1 MLFVDYGE
9 VRDII
14 PIYNEI
20 HHAIGVESAVH
31 EPIMCLRLVLQNPVG
46 VREVDVVFSF
56 FVVGTRKIYF
66 VMNLIV
72 QNLTNLAVTPTGV
85 WVYQI

>member
-1 MLFVDYGE
+1 MTLNARHESNESFVH
-9 VRDII
+9 VR
-14 PIYNEI
+14 
-20 HHAIGVESAVH
+20 VELHQS
-31 EPIMCLRLVLQNPVG
+31 PVG

-56 FVVGTRKIYF
+56 FVVGTWKIYF

-85 WVYQI
+85 WLKVDLLALPQFYKRKSK

>member
-1 MLFVDYGE
+1 MMISAIS
-9 VRDII
+9 DI
-14 PIYNEI
+14 
-20 HHAIGVESAVH
+20 S
-31 EPIMCLRLVLQNPVG
+31 LRGFQKLSSLSQNPVGVVG

-72 QNLTNLAVTPTGV
+72 QNLTDLAVTPTGV
-85 WVYQI
+85 

>member
-1 MLFVDYGE
+1 MVLGFSAFSGFSNLMYP
-9 VRDII
+9 II
-14 PIYNEI
+14 QFSWD
-20 HHAIGVESAVH
+20 AQS
-31 EPIMCLRLVLQNPVG
+31 PVG

-72 QNLTNLAVTPTGV
+72 QNPTNLAVTPTGV
-85 WVYQI
+85 CSDLLSLLGSLDPLQSDYLY

>member
-1 MLFVDYGE
+1 MYQDP
-9 VRDII
+9 D
-14 PIYNEI
+14 
-20 HHAIGVESAVH
+20 GV
-31 EPIMCLRLVLQNPVG
+31 Q
-46 VREVDVVFSF
+46 EVDVVFI
-56 FVVGTRKIYF
+56 FVVVGIRKIYF